1 LAYLLIACLFIQ
13 TERRDGT
20 GTLSIPAL
28 NLSQKEVP
36 TPYNIVKRGS
46 KFCVISTD
54 SGKTHGCH
62 PTKAD
67 ARQQQ
72 KAMYVHANPKKE
84 KKEK

>member
-1 LAYLLIACLFIQ
+1 VSGRAPLVGQGRKAATFKAARKGRAARI
-13 TERRDGT
+13 RRH
-20 GTLSIPAL
+20 
-28 NLSQKEVP
+28 P